1 MIRKTLMA
9 AALIAAGALT
19 TPAAIAQDFVDWP
32 MLAKMADKDGDKMVS
47 KKEFLDV
54 MSMAY
59 DKAMVTMKKKPGM
72 VKDDKFTMDA
82 FKQVIKELY
91 SGA

>member
-19 TPAAIAQDFVDWP
+19 TPAMAQDFVDWP
-32 MLAKMADKDGDKMVS
+32 MLSKMSDKNGDKMIS
-47 KKEFLDV
+47 KQEFLDV

-72 VKDDKFTMDA
+72 VKDDKLTMDA